1 MKFVKLRMIN
11 FMRYKGENVINFSR
25 DDKKNVT
32 VVLGDN
38 AVGKTTLAQAFRWA
52 LYGEIINTQ
61 YDESK
66 KVCILNNEVLGDMT
80 ANAHKSVETE
90 IVLEKQ
96 GAQGI
101 MYEYRIIRKA
111 SFIRKFPQLVAKQQ
125 SESLKMY
132 ITNTVTGESTPY
144 DNVGTNGRDS
154 GKVDELISEL
164 LPKNLSAY
172 FLFDGERWSD
182 ERTRKN
188 DIKDSVYNLVGI
200 SPIREMKRHLGEC
213 GTQGKLS
220 VIKQLKSKITGSGD
234 EYKNLENKIERY
246 LNNIEREEN
255 TIEDAQKNA
264 EYYQQKADEIE
275 QILLSNPNVEF
286 EQKECESLKKSI
298 ASSEIR
304 MKNHYADIINAFS
317 TSHPYFAAKI
327 LQDLVDMLGEVD
339 LEGVDIP
346 GVTDKTIDFLLEKRT
361 CLCGHRIEKDSEEE
375 KALEQLKKVVPPA
388 VIGTIVGNFQDK
400 IFKWDHEGA
409 EIYSTIQN
417 KAQLYQAEYY
427 QMLDEE
433 EELERKE
440 RKIDRKINFAQ
451 ERLKMNSF
459 SRKAREERERERIAK
474 LNIEEYKTKI
484 EQCEK
489 EKEALSEKT
498 EANMRLQLYIAYAE
512 ELYASSCHIYQNK
525 ESKLLSDLNEVIE
538 RNFKEMFNEQEKIA
552 RLGEDYVLRLY
563 YKRVSNSNG
572 YSDMEATGLSEGEK
586 IARNF
591 AFIVSILEL
600 ANRRKEEGDDIAQ
613 SLPLVLDGPF
623 SKLGTVNTSKVA
635 KVLPSVSEQ
644 VIIFMLDKD
653 WEPSG
658 LDEYTDKAY
667 MYRTVKDAEENSSS
681 ICQGV

>member
-1 MKFVKLRMIN
+1 M
-11 FMRYKGENVINFSR
+11 
-25 DDKKNVT
+25 
-32 VVLGDN
+32 
-38 AVGKTTLAQAFRWA
+38 
-52 LYGEIINTQ
+52 
-61 YDESK
+61 
-66 KVCILNNEVLGDMT
+66 
-80 ANAHKSVETE
+80 
-90 IVLEKQ
+90 
-96 GAQGI
+96 
-101 MYEYRIIRKA
+101 
-111 SFIRKFPQLVAKQQ
+111 
-125 SESLKMY
+125 
-132 ITNTVTGESTPY
+132 
-144 DNVGTNGRDS
+144 
-154 GKVDELISEL
+154 
-164 LPKNLSAY
+164 
-172 FLFDGERWSD
+172 
-182 ERTRKN
+182 
-188 DIKDSVYNLVGI
+188 
-200 SPIREMKRHLGEC
+200 
-213 GTQGKLS
+213 
-220 VIKQLKSKITGSGD
+220 
-234 EYKNLENKIERY
+234 
-246 LNNIEREEN
+246 
-255 TIEDAQKNA
+255 
-264 EYYQQKADEIE
+264 
-275 QILLSNPNVEF
+275 
-286 EQKECESLKKSI
+286 
-298 ASSEIR
+298 
-304 MKNHYADIINAFS
+304 
-317 TSHPYFAAKI
+317 
-327 LQDLVDMLGEVD
+327 
-339 LEGVDIP
+339 
-346 GVTDKTIDFLLEKRT
+346 TDKTIDFLLEKRT

-459 SRKAREERERERIAK
+459 SRKAREEREKERIAK

-512 ELYASSCHIYQNK
+512 ELYASSCRIYQNK

-572 YSDMEATGLSEGEK
+572 YSNMEATGLSEGEK